1 MLTKQKQLFCDNYLI
16 TLNATEA
23 ARLAGYKT
31 KRPDGMKIKAY
42 SLMQEQEVKEYINER
57 FQNKIDGLIVKQD
70 EILEYLS
77 GCIRGTETEKQLIT
91 LRSGEAGSFEDRIV
105 EKGVLLKARDRLRAA
120 EIMAKIYKLMDSYK
134 EKEPVI
140 IIKNSIPR
148 S

>member
-31 KRPDGMKIKAY
+31 KRPGGMKIKAY

-57 FQNKIDGLIVKQD
+57 FQNKTDGLIVKQD
-70 EILEYLS
+70 EILKYLS

-105 EKGVLLKARDRLRAA
+105 EKDVLLKARDRLRAA